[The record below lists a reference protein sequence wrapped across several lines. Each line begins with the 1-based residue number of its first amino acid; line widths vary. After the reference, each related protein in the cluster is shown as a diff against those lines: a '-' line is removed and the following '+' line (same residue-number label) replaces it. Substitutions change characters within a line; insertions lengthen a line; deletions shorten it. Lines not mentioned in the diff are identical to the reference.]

1 LESKAF
7 LVGKGKEKKFVGT
20 VEGLVLK
27 GFKNSMADYLEETA
41 VGASVRNLVYDFL
54 GERRGRVGEEG

>member
-27 GFKNSMADYLEETA
+27 GFRNSEETA